1 MKKYL
6 TFAFFLGAVAL
17 TSVSSIAQT
26 QKLPQGDVVASPAVA
41 AEKIAVPAEIVVTP
55 VVPSNEAYLK
65 DSAEC
70 HALASASMTE
80 GVVASDEVKAAAFK
94 KCMLDK
100 KYSEEDITK
109 GEAADKEVTD
119 EKVTPSVVL
128 EESVTK

>member
-6 TFAFFLGAVAL
+6 TFAFLLGAVAL
-17 TSVSSIAQT
+17 ISVSSITQAQE
-26 QKLPQGDVVASPAVA
+26 DVVASPAVV

-80 GVVASDEVKAAAFK
+80 GIVPSDGRKAAAFK

-100 KYSEEDITK
+100 KYSEEDIAK
-109 GEAADKEVTD
+109 GEATDKEVTD
-119 EKVTPSVVL
+119 EKVTPPVVL

>member
-6 TFAFFLGAVAL
+6 TFAFLVSAVAL
-17 TSVSSIAQT
+17 TSFSYLAQAQT
-26 QKLPQGDVVASPAVA
+26 LTQGDVVASPAITIEKVA
-41 AEKIAVPAEIVVTP
+41 IPAEIVVIP

-80 GVVASDEVKAAAFK
+80 GIVSSDGRKAAAFK

-100 KYSEEDITK
+100 KYSEEDIAK
-109 GEAADKEVTD
+109 GEATDKEVTD
-119 EKVTPSVVL
+119 EKVTPPVVL